1 MGLAGVGK
9 VTPMPASFFSIVPA
23 ILNLRRVC
31 MGMILGRRQAAAQAM
46 PAAVAGISGGLY
58 LAVILQPSG
67 RPTAPDRE

>member
-1 MGLAGVGK
+1 
-9 VTPMPASFFSIVPA
+9 
-23 ILNLRRVC
+23 

-67 RPTAPDRE
+67 PPTAPDRE